1 MVFSNIIIIKQSKN
15 IIQHIIKAT
24 LAGKTLSN
32 ILTSK
37 TRIEIIRKPIP

>member
-15 IIQHIIKAT
+15 IIKAA

-37 TRIEIIRKPIP
+37 IRIEIIRKPIP